1 MNQYLIYILIGLV
14 VIAPFLTVWLRRRPR
29 KLNAALAMER
39 WLALQKNCADKNNW
53 PLAVLEADKL
63 LDDTL
68 KRLRYKGKS
77 NGERLVA
84 AQHKLS
90 NNESV
95 WFGHKLTN
103 KIRDNDLKKIGKLD
117 TLEALSGFRQ
127 ALKDLGALAEKHPPA
142 ATDATIDKPK
152 KTTSRG
158 KKK

>member
-1 MNQYLIYILIGLV
+1 MNQYLPYAAAVVAIGAVAGLV
-14 VIAPFLTVWLRRRPR
+14 VLRRRPR
-29 KLNAALAMER
+29 KLDAARAMER
-39 WLALQKNCADKNNW
+39 WVALQKNCADKQNW
-53 PLAVLEADKL
+53 PLAVLEADRL

-84 AQHKLS
+84 AQHKLT

-103 KIRDNDLKKIGKLD
+103 KIKDNDLKKIGKLD

-127 ALKDLGALAEKHPPA
+127 ALKDLGALAEKSPA
-142 ATDATIDKPK
+142 NPTTATKPTK
-152 KTTSRG
+152 PVSQGKT
-158 KKK
+158 K

>member
-1 MNQYLIYILIGLV
+1 MNQYIIYAAAGV
-14 VIAPFLTVWLRRRPR
+14 VVVAAIMTVVLRRRPR
-29 KLNAALAMER
+29 KLNPTRAMER
-39 WLALQKNCADKNNW
+39 WVALQKNCANKSNW
-53 PLAVLEADKL
+53 PLAVIEADKL

-84 AQHKLS
+84 AQHKLT

-127 ALKDLGALAEKHPPA
+127 ALKDLGALVEKPLTAANKPTKPA
-142 ATDATIDKPK
+142 SQE
-152 KTTSRG
+152 KT
-158 KKK
+158 K

>member
-1 MNQYLIYILIGLV
+1 MNQYLPYAAAAVVIGVVAGLV
-14 VIAPFLTVWLRRRPR
+14 VLRRRPR
-29 KLNAALAMER
+29 KLDVARIMER
-39 WLALQKNCADKNNW
+39 WVALQKNCADKQNW
-53 PLAVLEADKL
+53 PLAVLEADRL

-84 AQHKLS
+84 AQHKLT

-103 KIRDNDLKKIGKLD
+103 KIKDNDLKKIGKLD

-127 ALKDLGALAEKHPPA
+127 ALKDLGALAEKTPA
-142 ATDATIDKPK
+142 NPTIDTEPTKPASQE
-152 KTTSRG
+152 KT
-158 KKK
+158 K